1 MHLAVEGR
9 PPPVTGKVL
18 PAPAERR
25 GGDQPPGPSITLFYG
40 FVIFRLKNHLGA
52 WRDKAA

>member
-1 MHLAVEGR
+1 M
-9 PPPVTGKVL
+9 TGKVL

-25 GGDQPPGPSITLFYG
+25 SGDKPPGPSITLFYG
-40 FVIFRLKNHLGA
+40 FVIFRLNHLGA